1 MRGSSIF
8 NVMQLSKTNKSKTS
22 KSKWISVEALV
33 ILGLAF
39 FSFACSTTDTLVQ
52 EYMMVSPHQLTFT
65 VPDTTRTMTVAHSCT
80 CPFTWT
86 LLAYPPAPW
95 LTIPAGGSGD
105 QNNVLIKIDR
115 SLMTTDTAKA
125 LIQINSTQYS
135 TKDGRRY
142 DTVQV
147 TAYRK

>member
-1 MRGSSIF
+1 VWDQSSF
-8 NVMQLSKTNKSKTS
+8 KVMQFSKITTI
-22 KSKWISVEALV
+22 KWGKHDRTVVKIFAV
-33 ILGLAF
+33 LGLAL
-39 FSFACSTTDTLVQ
+39 FSFACSTNDTLVQ
-52 EYMMVSPHQLTFT
+52 EYMTVSPHQLTFT
-65 VPDTTRTMTVAHSCT
+65 TPDTTRTMTVAHSCT

-125 LIQINSTQYS
+125 LIQVNSTQYS
-135 TKDGRRY
+135 TSDGRRY